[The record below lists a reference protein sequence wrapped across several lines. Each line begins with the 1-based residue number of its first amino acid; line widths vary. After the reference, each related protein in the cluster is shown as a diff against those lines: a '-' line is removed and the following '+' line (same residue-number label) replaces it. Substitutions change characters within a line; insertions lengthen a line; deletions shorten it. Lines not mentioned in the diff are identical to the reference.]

1 MDPSLKLVSAGPTE
15 SCRTDFS
22 THTFKLHTKDHED
35 ELYAYAFDLGEKI
48 LPVGRMN
55 DPSKGRYF
63 DVVYAHRSG
72 ISVEMTSLD
81 SDRSTRGCAILTLPG
96 AAWGSLDASERRD
109 LIIDVRNWPG
119 FYRTTRWDP
128 QITVLDPPVTINE
141 VVRQVSAGELWARG
155 FASQDSYERRCK
167 DGLLVEP
174 PTQYFGSTQ
183 SNVRLRIY
191 DHGAKHGW
199 QTPSLRVEAQLRKDV
214 ADQHFRRL
222 AERCYSEADADPLF
236 VEQEEITVK
245 DALVQHAD
253 LRDTS
258 QWKDRPKPRNWAQK
272 AKTPSWYKEI
282 LDHRADPL
290 TVAQR
295 AELDWDKTMEA
306 LKEQYGRKLWL
317 WSRREA
323 ACKGKSTADVLEE
336 FVTSCG
342 TKLKR
347 GDDQLLAD
355 QVPRGN
361 KQVCRDAVRK
371 AGIYAAKLAEGY
383 EATK

>member
-1 MDPSLKLVSAGPTE
+1 MDPSLKLVSVGPTE

-22 THTFKLHTKDHED
+22 THTFKLHTKEHED

-55 DPSKGRYF
+55 DPTKGRYF
-63 DVVYAHRSG
+63 DAVFSHRSG

-81 SDRSTRGCAILTLPG
+81 SNRSTRGCAILSLPG
-96 AAWGSLDASERRD
+96 GAWGSLDAAERRD
-109 LIIDVRNWPG
+109 LIIDIRSWPG

-128 QITVLDPPVTINE
+128 QITVLDPPVSITE
-141 VVRQVSAGELWARG
+141 VVRQVTDGELWARG
-155 FASQDSYERRCK
+155 FASQDSYERRDK
-167 DGLLVEP
+167 NGLLVEP

-183 SNVRLRIY
+183 STVRLRIY
-191 DHGAKHGW
+191 DHGAKHDW
-199 QTPSLRVEAQLRKDV
+199 QVPSLRIEAQLRKDV

-222 AERCYSEADADPLF
+222 AERCYSEASADPLF
-236 VEQEEITVK
+236 VVQEEITVK
-245 DALVQHAD
+245 DALAQHAD
-253 LRDTS
+253 LRDTT

-272 AKTPSWYKEI
+272 AKRPSWYTEI

-295 AELDWDKTMEA
+295 AELDWDKTMAA
-306 LKEQYGRKLWL
+306 LKEQYGRKLFL

-323 ACKGKSTADVLEE
+323 ATKGKSTAQVLED
-336 FVTSCG
+336 FVISCAS
-342 TKLKR
+342 KLKK

-355 QVPRGN
+355 QVPKGN
-361 KQVCRDAVRK
+361 KSACRESVRR
-371 AGIYAAKLAEGY
+371 AARLAALWEEGLE
-383 EATK
+383 EAK